1 VLLVTARRH
10 ETVYTDRLGAELR
23 DFRIPLVFLE
33 ACQTAQAEAAAGSVA
48 SELLQAGVASVV
60 AMSHSVLVATA
71 WRFVETFYQSLAEG
85 RRAGDAMLRGQRRL
99 HEDSFR
105 LHTFTGPLHL
115 QDWFVPVLFQEE
127 RDPQLFQR
135 LPSAPAVEAAAQLA
149 AARFGAL
156 PAPPQPASSA
166 AAGNC

>member
-1 VLLVTARRH
+1 
-10 ETVYTDRLGAELR
+10 
-23 DFRIPLVFLE
+23 
-33 ACQTAQAEAAAGSVA
+33 
-48 SELLQAGVASVV
+48 VASVV

-149 AARFGAL
+149 ATRFGAM